1 MNWSVTMGRFP
12 KCKKTNTKFYF
23 FYFLQN
29 KLLWLYFSVLL
40 YTFLYDNVTRI
51 VCEFWPL
58 VDGLCLYVR
67 ATGWILNMML
77 DWYNQNVACVGMEG
91 GGGVLYF
98 YLQLSDWLLCHL
110 AATIFTIWSI
120 RVPHLTHYQYS
131 WLKVRGRNKQK
142 RRQRS
147 SLLFEGRNSF
157 SSYFLWVW
165 NI

>member
-12 KCKKTNTKFYF
+12 KCKKTNTNFYF
-23 FYFLQN
+23 FIFCRLNYFDSISRYCYTHFYMTMSEELCASIG
-29 KLLWLYFSVLL
+29 LWWMVYACT
-40 YTFLYDNVTRI
+40 Y
-51 VCEFWPL
+51 E
-58 VDGLCLYVR
+58 

-77 DWYNQNVACVGMEG
+77 DWYNQNVACVGME